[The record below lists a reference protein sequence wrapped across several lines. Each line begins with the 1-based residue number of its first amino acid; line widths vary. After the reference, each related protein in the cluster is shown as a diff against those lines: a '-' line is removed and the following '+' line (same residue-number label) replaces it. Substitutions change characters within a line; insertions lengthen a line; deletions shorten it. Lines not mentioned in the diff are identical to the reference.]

1 MDHGRDAPD
10 QRCHRNGSA
19 SCDLSHQIG
28 RKGTVGLFLLVNDP
42 VALHLLRRLP
52 HGDRRVPAI
61 ARGGRPDDP
70 HAAARRS
77 TALSARR
84 RRPATDRASGCP
96 SPRRMPRCANASS
109 PMPRPGEAVGLRA
122 HNRGDRRRLRAV
134 AARGHGA
141 PPVPSCGRAASVSRR
156 SGGRPGAGAS
166 GRSGPG
172 RSLCRTVRATR
183 ACAGGRRRRAQRV
196 DARRTP
202 PRRHPLQRHRSRE
215 RDVRGRTSQHPP
227 AVAGRAG
234 ARAGWGSGGTGK
246 PALSD
251 AALSPRGSGR
261 RHLGNGSCAERA
273 RPALSET
280 RSPAAS
286 VAAAPNLAV
295 PADTG
300 ARGAGR
306 RWRTGGGCSSVD
318 GAAIQ

>member
-1 MDHGRDAPD
+1 MRTVRRHIKTLERNYLVYKLQVSDSLAEEMMDHGRDAPD

-172 RSLCRTVRATR
+172 EKPVPDGSRYSRMCWWASSQSAACGRTADATATSSPSAAPISRAGCTWPDLATSTR
-183 ACAGGRRRRAQRV
+183 GSR
-196 DARRTP
+196 
-202 PRRHPLQRHRSRE
+202 PRRSTGRVGE
-215 RDVRGRTSQHPP
+215 RGHGKAGAERCGSLTAGLGATSPRKWLLR
-227 AVAGRAG
+227 RAG
-234 ARAGWGSGGTGK
+234 APGAQR
-246 PALSD
+246 
-251 AALSPRGSGR
+251 
-261 RHLGNGSCAERA
+261 
-273 RPALSET
+273 
-280 RSPAAS
+280 
-286 VAAAPNLAV
+286 
-295 PADTG
+295 DT
-300 ARGAGR
+300 
-306 RWRTGGGCSSVD
+306 
-318 GAAIQ
+318 